1 MNLFVILLSLT
12 VLYAFMCVPGLFCC
26 HLEYVRN
33 HLNEQIFMVRAL
45 CILWL
50 QNQRFATESFA
61 LKLSSEISIYFFF
74 YFLFGHKENYKNVK
88 H

>member
-26 HLEYVRN
+26 HLEYIRN
-33 HLNEQIFMVRAL
+33 RLNEQSFMVRAP

-50 QNQRFATESFA
+50 HNQRFATESFA
-61 LKLSSEISIYFFF
+61 IKLSSEISILIF
-74 YFLFGHKENYKNVK
+74 FLFLFWS
-88 H
+88 